1 MPERVLSLDERVS
14 AANEYLR
21 RRLPCLPSAGL
32 ILGSGLGD
40 FADTLPGRHEIPASD
55 IPYYPAVTVESHRGR
70 LVVAE
75 TARHRST
82 TPAAS
87 LLKDNGSGV
96 TVAAFQGRL
105 HFYESNDAATVLFPI
120 LVAQRLG
127 IRTLIV
133 TNAAGGINR
142 QFSPGDL
149 MVITDHINMTGVR
162 TSKFLSGMGQVRRP
176 LYDRQLSEL
185 ASDLARSLAIPI
197 RSGVYAG
204 LKGPSY
210 ETAAEVDMLHRLG
223 ADAVGMS
230 TVLEVHLAAALG
242 MRVLGISC
250 ITNKATGFGAQR
262 LDHAEVTEVAAR
274 VRTRFTQLLTG
285 ILDSLPG

>member
-1 MPERVLSLDERVS
+1 MPERVLTLDERIS
-14 AANEYLR
+14 AADEYLR
-21 RRLPCLPSAGL
+21 RRLPRLPSAGL
-32 ILGSGLGD
+32 ILGSGLGY
-40 FADTLPGRHEIPASD
+40 FADTVPSRYEIQTSD
-55 IPYYPAVTVESHRGR
+55 IPYFPEATVEGHRGR
-70 LVVAE
+70 LVVGE
-75 TARHRST
+75 TARHGSA
-82 TPAAS
+82 TPAPS
-87 LLKDNGSGV
+87 LPGDNGSGISV
-96 TVAAFQGRL
+96 VVFQGRL
-105 HFYESNDAATVLFPI
+105 HFYESNDPATVLFPI
-120 LVAQRLG
+120 LVAHRLG

-142 QFSPGDL
+142 QLSPGDL

-162 TSKFLSGMGQVRRP
+162 TSGFLSGMGQVRRP
-176 LYDRQLSEL
+176 LYDRQLGKL
-185 ASDLARSLAIPI
+185 AADLACSLAIPI

-210 ETAAEVDMLHRLG
+210 ETAAEVEMLHRLG

-250 ITNKATGFGAQR
+250 ITNKATGLAAQR
-262 LDHAEVTEVAAR
+262 LDHAEVTEVASR

-285 ILDSLPG
+285 ILASLPG